1 VAARAS
7 ASIRNDQFRIAR
19 RSITMPSP
27 KRIAAALAV
36 TAAFA
41 GAVPAAASAA
51 APAFPGLPG
60 GGSLANICL
69 SGIPDPG
76 PFGPMGPYG
85 ASGPYG
91 PNGPLHGQPNPI
103 GDAASCGGLLTY
115 ILRGGTLQSFVQ
127 ASIPH

>member
-1 VAARAS
+1 
-7 ASIRNDQFRIAR
+7 
-19 RSITMPSP
+19 MPSP

-51 APAFPGLPG
+51 PPAFPGLPG
-60 GGSLANICL
+60 AVLPANICF

-85 ASGPYG
+85 PSGPYG

-115 ILRGGTLQSFVQ
+115 IMRGGTLDSFVQ